1 MLANNEIKDV
11 IKVIKSVKNR
21 SSLLKETIAFPLI
34 KIVLPLMKNVHMPIS
49 KNILVPL
56 GLPAAVSATDTAIQK
71 KNSQLRNHS
80 IDDFK

>member
-1 MLANNEIKDV
+1 M
-11 IKVIKSVKNR
+11 
-21 SSLLKETIAFPLI
+21 
-34 KIVLPLMKNVHMPIS
+34 PLMKNVHMPIS